1 MNSAHGYSLLKS
13 LKKGERDMCAALN
26 LVNRGSVTRETYTR
40 ARARSTEEGTGY
52 PQVGGVRPLGPGETV
67 EPC

>member
-1 MNSAHGYSLLKS
+1 MGSGHGYRLLKS
-13 LKKGERDMCAALN
+13 LKKGERGMCAAWN
-26 LVNRGSVTRETYTR
+26 SVNRGSVTCETDTC

-52 PQVGGVRPLGPGETV
+52 PQIGRVRLLEPV

>member
-1 MNSAHGYSLLKS
+1 MGSAHGYSLLKN
-13 LKKGERDMCAALN
+13 LKKGERAMCAALS
-26 LVNRGSVTRETYTR
+26 LVSRGSVTHETDTS

-52 PQVGGVRPLGPGETV
+52 PQVGRARLLEPV

>member
-1 MNSAHGYSLLKS
+1 
-13 LKKGERDMCAALN
+13 MCAALN
-26 LVNRGSVTRETYTR
+26 LVSRGSVTRETDTC

-52 PQVGGVRPLGPGETV
+52 PQVGGVRPLEPGETV